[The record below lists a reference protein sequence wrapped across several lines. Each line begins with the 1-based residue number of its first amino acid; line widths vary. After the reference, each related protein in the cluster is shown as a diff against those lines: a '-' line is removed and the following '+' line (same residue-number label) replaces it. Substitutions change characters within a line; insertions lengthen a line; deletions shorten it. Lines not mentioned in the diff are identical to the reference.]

1 MKVGL
6 ILEGIR
12 DGADR
17 KVCEHLA
24 ERIRPGI
31 QIKSETLGNKTN
43 LIANCGRVAA
53 QLLYDGC
60 ERVVIVWDLYP
71 AWREGKPCR
80 KQDRDGIMKSL
91 VSEEVDPDKIA
102 LVCIEEELEA
112 WLLAD
117 HRALSVV
124 LSKPH
129 RQVNIKRQRYPDRG
143 NPKTRLIKLFNEH
156 FSRPYQDREFAER
169 IVRAMPDLN
178 RIKRVTSF
186 RRFALKVADV
196 EL

>member
-1 MKVGL
+1 MQVGL

-12 DGADR
+12 DGADQ

-31 QIKSETLGNKTN
+31 EVVCRPLGPKPN
-43 LIANCGRVAA
+43 LIAKCGSVAA
-53 QLLYDGC
+53 QLLKDGC
-60 ERVVIVWDLYP
+60 ERVVIIWDLYP

-80 KQDRDGIMKSL
+80 KKDREGILNSL
-91 VSEEVDPDKIA
+91 VLSGVETEKIA
-102 LVCIEEELEA
+102 LVCIEQELEA

-117 HRALSVV
+117 RRALSAV

-129 RQVNIKRQRYPDRG
+129 RKVVIKSQKHPERG
-143 NPKTRLIKLFNEH
+143 NPKTRLIKIFNEH
-156 FSRPYQDREFAER
+156 RGYPYQDRSDAER
-169 IVRAMPDLN
+169 IVRAMPKLN
-178 RIKRVTSF
+178 QIRRVATF